1 MRNLFKYNK
10 FYSGKEPEFAEGDVF
25 RIVVP
30 LDEAYSYDFDQ
41 DNESQVATKGGEV
54 ATMGSKTATKKNDK
68 VRCEVK
74 NGKT

>member
-1 MRNLFKYNK
+1 MSSTHTIL
-10 FYSGKEPEFAEGDVF
+10 G
-25 RIVVP
+25 
-30 LDEAYSYDFDQ
+30 Q

-54 ATMGSKTATKKNDK
+54 ATMGIKTATKKNDK

>member
-1 MRNLFKYNK
+1 MSSTHTILGQN
-10 FYSGKEPEFAEGDVF
+10 
-25 RIVVP
+25 
-30 LDEAYSYDFDQ
+30 
-41 DNESQVATKGGEV
+41 NESQVATKGGEV

>member
-10 FYSGKEPEFAEGDVF
+10 FYSGKEPEFAEGDGF
-25 RIVVP
+25 GRGYWMSSTHPI
-30 LDEAYSYDFDQ
+30 LGS

>member
-1 MRNLFKYNK
+1 MSSTHTIL
-10 FYSGKEPEFAEGDVF
+10 G
-25 RIVVP
+25 
-30 LDEAYSYDFDQ
+30 Q
-41 DNESQVATKGGEV
+41 DNESQVATKEEKIATKGGEV

>member
-1 MRNLFKYNK
+1 MKYISVAVS
-10 FYSGKEPEFAEGDVF
+10 YTHLDVYT
-25 RIVVP
+25 RQI
-30 LDEAYSYDFDQ
+30 LGQ